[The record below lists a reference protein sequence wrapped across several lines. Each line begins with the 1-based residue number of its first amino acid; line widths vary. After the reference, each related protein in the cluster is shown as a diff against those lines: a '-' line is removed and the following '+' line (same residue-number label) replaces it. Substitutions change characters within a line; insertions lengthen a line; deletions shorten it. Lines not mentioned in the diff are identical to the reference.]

1 MKGTDHFKRTIQMY
15 LEQRAE
21 EDTLFAKKY
30 RNPAKNID
38 ECVTHILNYVQ
49 KSGCSG
55 FTDGE
60 IFGQAIHYYEENEI
74 EVGKPMNC
82 QVVVNHVVELTEEEK
97 AEFMQL
103 SEALD
108 EYGSAYHPLPG
119 QMSTLL
125 TDAILTQVKEKGL
138 KQKDAARMI
147 GISSTM
153 FSDLIHGRRSLSF
166 EVARS
171 IHKILGIPADIVL
184 A

>member
-1 MKGTDHFKRTIQMY
+1 MIIKSEKEYQDY
-15 LEQRAE
+15 EARAE
-21 EDTLFAKKY
+21 ALMQRGTELGDMELLSDED
-30 RNPAKNID
+30 
-38 ECVTHILNYVQ
+38 
-49 KSGCSG
+49 
-55 FTDGE
+55 
-60 IFGQAIHYYEENEI
+60 
-74 EVGKPMNC
+74 
-82 QVVVNHVVELTEEEK
+82 K

-125 TDAILTQVKEKGL
+125 TNAIITQVKAKGL

-153 FSDLIHGRRSLSF
+153 FSDLIHGRRSLNF
-166 EVARS
+166 DVARR
-171 IHKILGIPADIVL
+171 IHKILGVPADVVL

>member
-1 MKGTDHFKRTIQMY
+1 MVIKSEKEYKDY
-15 LEQRAE
+15 EARAE
-21 EDTLFAKKY
+21 ALMQRGTQLGDMDLLSDED
-30 RNPAKNID
+30 
-38 ECVTHILNYVQ
+38 
-49 KSGCSG
+49 KS
-55 FTDGE
+55 
-60 IFGQAIHYYEENEI
+60 
-74 EVGKPMNC
+74 
-82 QVVVNHVVELTEEEK
+82 
-97 AEFMQL
+97 EFMML
-103 SEALD
+103 SEALE

-125 TDAILTQVKEKGL
+125 TDAILTQVKQKGL

-171 IHKILGIPADIVL
+171 IHKMLGIPADVVL